1 MSLDERSQMAI
12 YRLMNHGVIAKLQH
26 PVKQGKESL
35 VLHALAPDGRELAVK
50 VHTSKAFREHER
62 KQYLFGDWRLRH
74 AKRHITQRTE
84 AIGAEKEFRNLCR
97 LEKAGVPAPH
107 PVSFYE
113 NIVVMS
119 FIGRN
124 GEAAS
129 SLNKAEDLQCRKV
142 VEKTLRAIKGLVL
155 DARMVHGDL
164 SPYNILLWKK
174 DPYIIDLSQAVLTT
188 HPDAIRLLE
197 RDIERVEAFFS
208 EQGIHAEPFRQ
219 LSQELFER
227 VGQGLQDHPDSTRLS
242 G

>member
-1 MSLDERSQMAI
+1 MSLDERSQMVI

-50 VHTSKAFREHER
+50 VHTSKVFGERER

-74 AKRHITQRTE
+74 AKRHITLRTE
-84 AIGAEKEFRNLCR
+84 AIWAQKEFRNLSR

-119 FIGRN
+119 FIGEN

-129 SLNKAEDLQCRKV
+129 SLNTAGDLDYRSVAERTLQ
-142 VEKTLRAIKGLVL
+142 AIKGLVL
-155 DARMVHGDL
+155 NARLVHGNL
-164 SPYNILLWKK
+164 SPYNILVWKK

-188 HPDAIRLLE
+188 HPASTRLLE
-197 RDIERVEAFFS
+197 RDMEKVEAFFS
-208 EQGIHAEPFRQ
+208 ARGIDTEPFHE
-219 LSQELFER
+219 LSQDLSEKVRSSE
-227 VGQGLQDHPDSTRLS
+227 QPEPDS
-242 G
+242 